1 MLLGL
6 WACRTPV
13 TASGGPP
20 HVPSGVP
27 SQYCAGTAPV
37 DDDIKMVPGVRAS
50 WFNPSAKER
59 LYVLEAGQRS
69 TKRPS
74 LVLIHGVGA
83 IGTKDF
89 YPVLQA
95 LSRTRHVLAVDL
107 PGFGRSNPED
117 DDFGPERLVQAVDR
131 VVRACGSKTFDVLGH
146 SSGGALSLL
155 FAAHRSD
162 AVRRLVVVDAAGILL
177 PEVLLESQLHMSLN
191 EAREDVPVASKLAER
206 LGQALIDMLH
216 ALTPS
221 ASALAKSGL
230 IGREPPVL
238 AATALLDYNFGQ
250 AIVETK
256 AETLV
261 VWGKE
266 DQVAPA
272 RIAHLLDERI
282 EHSELAFLDDA
293 GHVPMKDQPELFA
306 SIVSGYLD
314 SGLASIRA
322 HKGLPASVA
331 PNTATRNGQCQDQ
344 EDVELEG
351 DYAHIEI
358 LRCKRV
364 WLNHVRATHVEVRDS
379 QGRIDST
386 EISAGLLIED
396 SQFSLTGGLLQ
407 GPVALT
413 VKDSKLDIA
422 GANIVGDQ
430 VALEVHGKSE
440 FTFSVTALAS
450 PKTAQLLHQE
460 MFPKDGFEM

>member
-1 MLLGL
+1 M
-6 WACRTPV
+6 

-20 HVPSGVP
+20 HLPSGVP
-27 SQYCAGTAPV
+27 SHACAGNAPI
-37 DDDIKMVPGVRAS
+37 DDAIKAVPGVRAS
-50 WFNPSAKER
+50 WFNPNETER
-59 LYVLEAGQRS
+59 LYVLEAGRRS
-69 TKRPS
+69 PKQPS

-89 YPVLQA
+89 YPVIAA

-107 PGFGRSNPED
+107 PGFGRSNPKD

-146 SSGGALSLL
+146 SSGGALALL
-155 FAAHRSD
+155 FAAHRAD

-191 EAREDVPVASKLAER
+191 EARERTPVASKLAER

-230 IGREPPVL
+230 IGKDPPVL
-238 AATALLDYNFGQ
+238 AATSLLDYNFGQ
-250 AIVETK
+250 AIVETR

-261 VWGKE
+261 VWGKD

-282 EHSELAFLDDA
+282 EHSELVFLEDA

-306 SIVSGYLD
+306 STVSGYLD

-322 HKGLPASVA
+322 NKGLPASVT

-344 EDVELEG
+344 EDMLFEG
-351 DYAHIEI
+351 DYAFIEI
-358 LRCKRV
+358 VRCKKV
-364 WLNHVRATHVEVRDS
+364 WLNHVRAKRVEVKES

-386 EISAGLLIED
+386 EISGGLTVQD
-396 SQFSLTGGLLQ
+396 STLSLTGGLLQ
-407 GPVALT
+407 GPIALW
-413 VKDSKLDIA
+413 VKDSKLDVA

-430 VALEVHGKSE
+430 LALQVEGKSE
-440 FTFSVTALAS
+440 FVFSVTALAS

-460 MFPKDGFEM
+460 LYPKDGFEM